1 MPSHFLAMIL
11 ELASRA
17 DALFL
22 PSVLLPCDTT
32 RVGQNLFRT
41 SNLIGSCWPE
51 ALLFQSWGSLLV
63 LFGPLYYSQSCNIHH
78 LVRWRIIHCIN
89 LNNISKVVSSQRVS
103 LNAGQESFPQHGLLP
118 FRRQS
123 CSTVAAGGAP
133 FGNHR
138 EMLAMVFSRA
148 RLLALLSWSSQIL
161 LCHVHARLSISTSAP
176 RRLDVFLSSVPSFC
190 ASCERFWPY
199 VLPATAGV
207 SCCLHYSVSVGRHS
221 VFRPR

>member
-22 PSVLLPCDTT
+22 PSVLLPRDTT

-103 LNAGQESFPQHGLLP
+103 LNTGQETFSATWPVAVSSAELQYSRSRP
-118 FRRQS
+118 
-123 CSTVAAGGAP
+123 CSLC

-138 EMLAMVFSRA
+138 EILAMVFSRA
-148 RLLALLSWSSQIL
+148 RLRVRPQ
-161 LCHVHARLSISTSAP
+161 
-176 RRLDVFLSSVPSFC
+176 
-190 ASCERFWPY
+190 
-199 VLPATAGV
+199 ATQT
-207 SCCLHYSVSVGRHS
+207 
-221 VFRPR
+221 

>member
-22 PSVLLPCDTT
+22 PSVLLPPDTT

-103 LNAGQESFPQHGLLP
+103 LNTGQESSPQHGLLP

-123 CSTVAAGGAP
+123 CSTLAAGRAP
-133 FGNHR
+133 FASVTTARCWQWFSVGHVYESGFLGAR
-138 EMLAMVFSRA
+138 KFCCATCMLD
-148 RLLALLSWSSQIL
+148 
-161 LCHVHARLSISTSAP
+161 SAP
-176 RRLDVFLSSVPSFC
+176 RRRDVFLSSVPSYC
-190 ASCERFWPY
+190 TSCERFWPY

-207 SCCLHYSVSVGRHS
+207 SCCLYYSVSVGRRS